1 MDWEVHPEMDTPGW
15 YRAIGQL
22 RDLTDFFC
30 NSFSPHSW
38 VSGLLAVAQKCQ
50 TCHSLCLEA
59 SSRYPY
65 DQLPPLHL
73 KIRLLN
79 GPYSDDPI

>member
-38 VSGLLAVAQKCQ
+38 VSGLLAVAQKCHMPF
-50 TCHSLCLEA
+50 T
-59 SSRYPY
+59 
-65 DQLPPLHL
+65 LPGGFLQ
-73 KIRLLN
+73 I
-79 GPYSDDPI
+79 SI